1 MKTPQE
7 YIASLAA
14 MKHNVWMNGQ
24 KVERPWEHPQIVP
37 GINIVCLTYE
47 WPQKPEV
54 QEMVT
59 ATSHLTG
66 QIINRFTHIHQST
79 ADLQKKVEMTR
90 LYCRETGCIQRCM
103 GVDALNALSII
114 THHADSMFGTGYYA
128 RLLEYIKYFQQNDL
142 VGNAAMTDVKGDRSL
157 RPYQQTD
164 PDLYLHVVEKNK
176 DGIVVRGAKAH
187 NTLAPYAHELI
198 VLPTRDMRQ
207 EDADYAVAFAIAADA
222 PGITMICRGAAPSV
236 KREMAAPV
244 SSRFASVE
252 SLTIFDDVFVPWE
265 RVFLCGEWP
274 LAGYLAETFAT
285 YHRHSYCG
293 CKPAISDL
301 LLGAAALVADYNGI
315 QKAHHVHDKL
325 TEFMVTA
332 EVVHACGLA
341 ASMKGQPMTSG
352 TYLPD
357 LVYANVGKYYAGTN
371 LHHEMEL
378 LQDLAG
384 GLVVTMPAEEDYQS
398 QEMGGYLRKYLA
410 GPADVAV
417 DDRVRCF
424 RLIEDMTASKFAG
437 LLMVAGV
444 HGGGSPEAE
453 RLAIYRSYDLDS
465 RKELAKKAAGIK
477 RP

>member
-37 GINIVCLTYE
+37 GVNIVSLSYE
-47 WPQKPEV
+47 WPQKAEY
-54 QEMVT
+54 QDMVT
-59 ATSHLTG
+59 ATSHITG
-66 QIINRFTHIHQST
+66 QTINRFTHIHQS
-79 ADLQKKVEMTR
+79 ADDLRKKVEMTR
-90 LYCRETGCIQRCM
+90 LYARETGCIQRCM

-114 THHADSMFGTGYYA
+114 THYADNLFGTAYYP
-128 RLLEYIKYFQQNDL
+128 RLVDYLRYFQENDL

-157 RPYQQTD
+157 RPHQQAD
-164 PDLYLHVVEKNK
+164 PDLYLRVVEKRQ

-187 NTLAPYAHELI
+187 NTAAPYAHDLI
-198 VLPTRDMRQ
+198 VLPTRDMRA
-207 EDADYAVAFAIAADA
+207 EDADYAVAFALPADA
-222 PGITMICRGAAPSV
+222 PGVTLICRGAAPGAR
-236 KREMAAPV
+236 REMAAPV

-252 SLTIFDDVFVPWE
+252 SLTVFDDVFVPWE
-265 RVFLCGEWP
+265 RVFLCGEWQ

-301 LLGAAALVADYNGI
+301 LLGAAALVAEYNGI
-315 QKAHHVHDKL
+315 EKASHVRTKL
-325 TEFMVTA
+325 TEFMITA
-332 EVVHACGLA
+332 ELVHACGLA
-341 ASMKGQPMTSG
+341 ASLKGQAMTSG

-357 LVYANVGKYYAGTN
+357 LVYANVGKFYAGTN
-371 LHHEMEL
+371 LHHELEL

-384 GLVVTMPAEEDYQS
+384 GLLVTMPSEEDYYS
-398 QEMGGYLRKYLA
+398 ADVGGYLRKYLA
-410 GPADVAV
+410 GPAAVPV

-465 RKELAKKAAGIK
+465 RKELAKRAARIK
-477 RP
+477 P